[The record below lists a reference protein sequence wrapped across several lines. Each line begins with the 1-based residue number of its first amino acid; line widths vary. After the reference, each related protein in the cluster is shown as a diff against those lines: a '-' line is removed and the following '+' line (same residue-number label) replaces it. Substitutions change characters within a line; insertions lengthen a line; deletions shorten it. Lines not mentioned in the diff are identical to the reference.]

1 MNCNFVFQANSAH
14 TFHINSRFQSYH
26 VTRPDFLFLV
36 SANPRPFVDFDAQA
50 VSRAADEVRSEA
62 MPIENAARG
71 PVNASGRRTC
81 AKSVIRGFLGLLH
94 RFIPS

>member
-26 VTRPDFLFLV
+26 VTRSNFLFLV

-50 VSRAADEVRSEA
+50 VSRTVDEV
-62 MPIENAARG
+62 
-71 PVNASGRRTC
+71 
-81 AKSVIRGFLGLLH
+81 
-94 RFIPS
+94 